1 MKRCLTVLAFALLAG
16 AAGLGGSLLHQRLA
30 QPQEVHAQSMRAEK
44 GIRIALL
51 NLEAAARSS
60 KKFGDLKLKWDETQ
74 QAMKAEMERL
84 QADHDKLKAEVRAA
98 QATGDIELALT
109 SQAQQSALQET
120 MEVTRKQQGAYL
132 QSLLNQY
139 QKEVL
144 VEVMAKAEE
153 YCKKEGFDL
162 LLQDYTLDATES
174 GFFSGG
180 AYAETLMNKPVLYAP
195 GLKDLKNAYVVDITA
210 AIGGISTPDR
220 PKENSGG

>member
-1 MKRCLTVLAFALLAG
+1 MNRILASVALAALAAVAGLAG
-16 AAGLGGSLLHQRLA
+16 SAIHQHFS
-30 QPQEVHAQSMRAEK
+30 QPQEVHAQSVRAEK

-51 NLEAAARSS
+51 NLEAAARKSS
-60 KKFGDLKLKWDETQ
+60 KFTDLKVKWDETQ
-74 QAMKAEMERL
+74 KAMKDETERL
-84 QADHDKLKAEVRAA
+84 QADLEKLKLEVRAA
-98 QATGDIELALT
+98 QAAGDIELAMT
-109 SQAQQSALQET
+109 AQAQHSALQET

-139 QKEVL
+139 QKDVL

-162 LLQDYTLDATES
+162 LLQDYTLDATEA

-195 GLKDLKNAYVVDITA
+195 GLKDLKNAYVVDITG
-210 AIGGISTPDR
+210 AI
-220 PKENSGG
+220 N